1 MHTALTRQVRS
12 QHLRIE
18 TISTG
23 RWLDR
28 VTRLS
33 QVPESKSSGACGRK
47 ISKDISKLEQTVK
60 PHCCRSDKLC
70 VTSTLCCLLEE
81 WIHFPSPCP
90 GKDVYN
96 HWNHRRTAVSQLAI
110 ETCVFLSTFKTVV
123 GQCEAACVLCEI
135 IFTLRVNL
143 GVLQGFYYRLPAS
156 RCFFLTPGF
165 LYSRLKIQL
174 SRLSV
179 SILELAHSMKSK
191 RRWGNVRFK
200 ETEGFLRQDKNSQS
214 SQNSR
219 NW

>member
-1 MHTALTRQVRS
+1 MRS

-33 QVPESKSSGACGRK
+33 QVSESKSSGACGRK

-70 VTSTLCCLLEE
+70 ATSTLCCLLEE

-110 ETCVFLSTFKTVV
+110 KTCVFLSTFKTVV

-156 RCFFLTPGF
+156 RFRSFISTPEIAD
-165 LYSRLKIQL
+165 LV
-174 SRLSV
+174 SV
-179 SILELAHSMKSK
+179 SLLEIEDSD
-191 RRWGNVRFK
+191 WF
-200 ETEGFLRQDKNSQS
+200 S
-214 SQNSR
+214 SVDFPFPYWN
-219 NW
+219 

>member
-1 MHTALTRQVRS
+1 MSEIIPKIKYGAWSRDRTPMKKSKPVHNLKPLLTFLKVVKNQYGPWRCIQLLLGKAEVRS

-33 QVPESKSSGACGRK
+33 QVSESKSSGACGRK

-60 PHCCRSDKLC
+60 PHCCRSDKLLC
-70 VTSTLCCLLEE
+70 VTFHFVLVLLEE

-110 ETCVFLSTFKTVV
+110 ETCVFLSTFKTAV

-135 IFTLRVNL
+135 MFTLRVNL
-143 GVLQGFYYRLPAS
+143 GGVCFRDFYYRLPADS
-156 RCFFLTPGF
+156 DLLFRHP
-165 LYSRLKIQL
+165 R
-174 SRLSV
+174 
-179 SILELAHSMKSK
+179 
-191 RRWGNVRFK
+191 
-200 ETEGFLRQDKNSQS
+200 
-214 SQNSR
+214 
-219 NW
+219 